1 MVARPW
7 GRLRPAQGLH
17 IVNNVNTSKNLPPVR
32 MERAEFEQLI
42 ALIIEEFSP
51 DPVKV
56 RIKDSSGSSAI
67 RANDPAEFLANPG
80 LSASL
85 HMVTIT
91 ARDSTRRPEG
101 QRRIMVNLYNSG
113 PAVFV
118 EADSPYWAESAADT
132 IYDFLSKHR
141 PWHFPIHGPF
151 GVGLLGLALGAILLF
166 GIRLLYRIATWNV
179 TPDLVVTSLA
189 IIAGS
194 FAVAV
199 TALLPEIEIRTGP
212 RADPVVVKMEKA
224 IWILAVIAV
233 ALLGIRSWL

>member
-1 MVARPW
+1 MNSVT
-7 GRLRPAQGLH
+7 
-17 IVNNVNTSKNLPPVR
+17 ISKNLPPVR
-32 MERAEFEQLI
+32 MGRAGFEQLI
-42 ALIIEEFSP
+42 ALVSDEFSP

-56 RIKDSSGSSAI
+56 RIKDSSGRSAI

-80 LSASL
+80 LPASL
-85 HMVTIT
+85 HMVSIT
-91 ARDSTRRPEG
+91 ARDSTTRPEG
-101 QRRIMVNLYNSG
+101 QRRIVVNLYNSG

-118 EADSPYWAESAADT
+118 EADSPYWAESAAGT

-141 PWHFPIHGPF
+141 PWHFPIHGLI
-151 GVGLLGLALGAILLF
+151 GAGLLGLAFGAILLF
-166 GIRLLYRIATWNV
+166 GVRLLYRIATWNV

-199 TALLPEIEIRTGP
+199 TAQLPGVEIRTGP

-224 IWILAVIAV
+224 IQIAAVIAV
-233 ALLGIRSWL
+233 AMLGIRSWL